1 MLGNDKF
8 KVECKVDLSSERF
21 KSLVLF
27 YLPLIGQNA
36 LALYENFLVKG
47 PTASFYEISDILN
60 TLFYSIDTFEESL
73 KKLNEFR
80 LLITYRYKE
89 EDKYLFVLKE
99 PLTREEFIKNE
110 VFVRYFILK
119 TSGPYYQYLIAD
131 LYSENNYQNL
141 DNISY
146 SLNPDVLN
154 LWSQDDESYL
164 KQKNLILE
172 NYDSLFD
179 MKAFIAGC
187 SENMFPLKYRTPEN
201 IKEVGMLADLYN
213 ISEDQMRVFF
223 SQMLKDNKPFD
234 LNFLRKKCEMSRSEY
249 KKIAENKYDVPC
261 ELFMMNMAQGIEISS
276 YDKKILY
283 KLANDYKLKI
293 EVINVLIEYALNTC
307 DNQLFETFINP
318 IAANFKR
325 NNIDTVEKAK
335 EMLNKPKAKKNNKDI
350 GMPEYKSVKHEQV
363 DLAALYKRIEDGNK

>member
-187 SENMFPLKYRTPEN
+187 SENMFPLKYRTSEN

>member
-179 MKAFIAGC
+179 MKAFISGC
-187 SENMFPLKYRTPEN
+187 NENLFPLKYRTPEN
-201 IKEVGMLADLYN
+201 IKDVGMLADLYN
-213 ISEDQMRVFF
+213 ISEDQMRIFF

-234 LNFLRKKCEMSRSEY
+234 INFLRKKCEMSRSEY
-249 KKIAENKYDVPC
+249 KKVAENKYDVPC

-350 GMPEYKSVKHEQV
+350 GMPEYKSVKHGQV

>member
-1 MLGNDKF
+1 M
-8 KVECKVDLSSERF
+8 
-21 KSLVLF
+21 
-27 YLPLIGQNA
+27 
-36 LALYENFLVKG
+36 
-47 PTASFYEISDILN
+47 
-60 TLFYSIDTFEESL
+60 
-73 KKLNEFR
+73 
-80 LLITYRYKE
+80 
-89 EDKYLFVLKE
+89 
-99 PLTREEFIKNE
+99 
-110 VFVRYFILK
+110 
-119 TSGPYYQYLIAD
+119 
-131 LYSENNYQNL
+131 
-141 DNISY
+141 
-146 SLNPDVLN
+146 
-154 LWSQDDESYL
+154 
-164 KQKNLILE
+164 ILE

>member
-350 GMPEYKSVKHEQV
+350 GMPEYKSVKHGQV

>member
-154 LWSQDDESYL
+154 PWSQDDESYL

-363 DLAALYKRIEDGNK
+363 DLVALYKRIEDGNK

>member
-335 EMLNKPKAKKNNKDI
+335 ERLNKPKAKKNNKDI